1 MRRAAVRALCRMN
14 APAGLAD
21 SVRASVVRIG
31 APPEGYDGSSGT
43 SDDSRRRDRNR
54 RAFWGTGFF
63 VAPGW
68 VLTCAHV
75 VGKGAAPIWRG
86 ERAIGITIGDS
97 TADAADAA
105 VGGAAGMGGTAG
117 AGATVLLGEL
127 AFGLP
132 LPEDPQAPPAPWPF
146 PDLALVRV
154 PGAEDADCL
163 WLSDRSVLTPAD
175 IGLYGWA
182 PSEVRGEQM
191 FFTGLGKAT
200 GVVGR
205 PLMLSGDQLTEGC
218 SGGPVLDQR
227 RGTVLGVSKGTGR
240 RPGSGLATPITALR
254 KLCDAGP
261 RGARVL
267 HEVLSAHDKHHLRR
281 YNGFGHSWHRQHARL
296 GPSGGEPAYGF
307 TVDRRAEL
315 YALFAEVEPPTGA
328 GQVLQLANEARN
340 MVLRWPYT
348 LRDHDPRS
356 WREGAGLLYDP
367 RDDSTAEVEPSSDLA
382 LEAVVLYAAKVTAAL
397 TRSGKARTPRAI
409 RALADLREW
418 VERTARTLLND
429 VIRAR
434 VPGVLDGHRPASAAR
449 ADVLV
454 EIEPDIYGSGRHA
467 WRVALVRPADKDD
480 LHGGAAP
487 ALGAVV
493 EAGDSSPAE
502 DAEREEITV
511 EQSREEVPR
520 SRLEE
525 AVRGALSQ
533 ALDQCDVDDHLA
545 AVEFLLPRALFD
557 EPVDAWRA
565 RPYDPSDPFN
575 PHTLPLGQRR
585 LVVVRD
591 RSRKDHGFTPECRS
605 RAAAVLGG
613 PMEAVPLRREVPEA
627 GHDASA
633 PEGGQAAYGR
643 LLAAPPGAVPVY
655 CAGTGSGPGARAMAA
670 ALGAGHAMALW
681 RHSYSDDQD
690 HRDCAEF
697 HERAAELLREVPS
710 ARQLPLHIRALRNRN
725 ADLTDDTDGATGVSS
740 APIDR
745 SSAWA
750 RHIVLLYDPPHRTSG
765 DGPLREPPLM
775 PRPPTALRSTP

>member
-1 MRRAAVRALCRMN
+1 MRALCRVN

-31 APPEGYDGSSGT
+31 APPDGYDGSSEGGGGFGPG
-43 SDDSRRRDRNR
+43 RRRSDGSSASATAGR
-54 RAFWGTGFF
+54 RRQAFWGSGFF

-75 VGKGAAPIWRG
+75 VGKGAESVWRG
-86 ERAIGITIGDS
+86 DRAIGITIGDDVHS
-97 TADAADAA
+97 S
-105 VGGAAGMGGTAG
+105 
-117 AGATVLLGEL
+117 VLLGEL

-132 LPEDPQAPPAPWPF
+132 LPEDPGTPPSPWPF

-154 PGAEDADCL
+154 PGAEDVDCL
-163 WLSDRSVLTPAD
+163 WLSDRSVLTPAN

-182 PSEVRGEQM
+182 PGEVRGEQM

-205 PLMLSGDQLTEGC
+205 PLMLSGDELTEGC

-227 RGTVLGVSKGTGR
+227 RGTVLGISKGSGR
-240 RPGSGLATPITALR
+240 RPGTGLATPVTALR

-267 HEVLSAHDKHHLRR
+267 HEVLSAHDRHHLER
-281 YNGFGHSWHRQHARL
+281 YNGFGHSWYRQHARL

-315 YALFAEVEPPTGA
+315 YALFAQVEPPTGA

-340 MVLRWPYT
+340 MVLRLPYT

-367 RDDSTAEVEPSSDLA
+367 RDEGTADEEPSPDLA

-397 TRSGKARTPRAI
+397 TRSGTARSARSV
-409 RALADLREW
+409 RALAELRAW

-434 VPGVLDGHRPASAAR
+434 VPSVLEGHRPASAAR

-454 EIEPDIYGSGRHA
+454 EIEPDIYGSGRHG
-467 WRVALVRPADKDD
+467 WRVALVRSADKDELRD
-480 LHGGAAP
+480 GDDGEDGAAE
-487 ALGAVV
+487 GV
-493 EAGDSSPAE
+493 
-502 DAEREEITV
+502 EREETTV
-511 EQSREEVPR
+511 EQSREDVPR
-520 SRLEE
+520 AKLEE
-525 AVRGALSQ
+525 ALRPALSQ

-565 RPYDPSDPFN
+565 RPCDPLDPFN

-591 RSRKDHGFTPECRS
+591 RSRKDHGFTPESRT
-605 RAAAVLGG
+605 RAAAVLNG

-627 GHDASA
+627 GHEAPV
-633 PEGGQAAYGR
+633 PEGGQATYGR
-643 LLAAPPGAVPVY
+643 LLAAPPAAVPVY
-655 CAGTGSGPGARAMAA
+655 CARAGSGPGARAMAA
-670 ALGAGHAMALW
+670 ALGAGHAVALW
-681 RHSYSDDQD
+681 RHSYSDQHD
-690 HRDCAEF
+690 HDDCAEF
-697 HERAAELLREVPS
+697 HEQAAALLREVHS
-710 ARQLPLHIRALRNRN
+710 ARQLPLHIRQLRNRN
-725 ADLTDDTDGATGVSS
+725 ADLADDTDGATGVNGTS
-740 APIDR
+740 IDA
-745 SSAWA
+745 SVAWA

>member
-1 MRRAAVRALCRMN
+1 MN
-14 APAGLAD
+14 APANLAD
-21 SVRASVVRIG
+21 SVRTSVVRIG

-43 SDDSRRRDRNR
+43 SGDSRRSDRSR
-54 RAFWGTGFF
+54 RAFWGSGFF

-75 VGKGAAPIWRG
+75 LAKGAAPVWRG
-86 ERAIGITIGDS
+86 ERAIGITIGDAAGS
-97 TADAADAA
+97 TGGPGAADGT
-105 VGGAAGMGGTAG
+105 GGGGG
-117 AGATVLLGEL
+117 TVLLGEL

-132 LPEDPQAPPAPWPF
+132 RPEDPQAPPSPWPF

-182 PSEVRGEQM
+182 PGEVRGEQM

-227 RGTVLGVSKGTGR
+227 RGTVLGVSKGAGR
-240 RPGSGLATPITALR
+240 RPGTGLATPVTALR
-254 KLCDAGP
+254 RLCDAGP

-267 HEVLSAHDKHHLRR
+267 HEVLSAHDRHHLSR
-281 YNGFGHSWHRQHARL
+281 YTGFGHSWHRQHARL
-296 GPSGGEPAYGF
+296 GPTGGEPAYGF

-340 MVLRWPYT
+340 MVLRRPYT

-367 RDDSTAEVEPSSDLA
+367 RDHSTAEEEPSPDLA

-397 TRSGKARTPRAI
+397 HRSGPGRTPRAV
-409 RALADLREW
+409 RALAELREW

-429 VIRAR
+429 VIRAQ
-434 VPGVLDGHRPASAAR
+434 VPGVLDGHRAASAAR

-480 LHGGAAP
+480 LPGEPAGGAFGHLPDADQ
-487 ALGAVV
+487 A
-493 EAGDSSPAE
+493 AGE
-502 DAEREEITV
+502 DGEREELTV
-511 EQSREEVPR
+511 EQSREDAPR
-520 SRLEE
+520 SGLEE
-525 AVRGALSQ
+525 AVRAALSR

-545 AVEFLLPRALFD
+545 AVEFMLPRPLFD
-557 EPVDAWRA
+557 EPVDGWRA
-565 RPYDPSDPFN
+565 RPYDPDDPFN
-575 PHTLPLGQRR
+575 PHTMPLGQRR
-585 LVVVRD
+585 LVVLRD
-591 RSRKDHGFTPECRS
+591 RTRKDQGFTPECRT
-605 RAAAVLGG
+605 RAAAVLSG
-613 PMEAVPLRREVPEA
+613 PLEAVPLRREVPGA
-627 GHDASA
+627 GHDAPG
-633 PEGGQAAYGR
+633 PESGQATYGR
-643 LLAAPPGAVPVY
+643 LRAAAPGAVPVH
-655 CAGTGSGPGARAMAA
+655 CARVGGGPGARAMAA

-681 RHSYSDDQD
+681 RHGCGDGQD
-690 HRDCAEF
+690 HDDCAEF
-697 HERAAELLREVPS
+697 HRRAAELLAEAHS
-710 ARQLPLHIRALRNRN
+710 ARQVPLHIRTLRNRN
-725 ADLTDDTDGATGVSS
+725 AEAADDPEKSTGVNS
-740 APIDR
+740 APIDP